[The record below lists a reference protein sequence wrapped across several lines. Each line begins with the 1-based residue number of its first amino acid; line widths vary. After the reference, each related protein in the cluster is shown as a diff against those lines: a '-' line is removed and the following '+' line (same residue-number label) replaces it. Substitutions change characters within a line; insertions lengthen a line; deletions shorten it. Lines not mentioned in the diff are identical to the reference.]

1 MAFTPGQQ
9 LQNGKYVIDQSLN
22 QGRFGISYLAH
33 DKRNQ
38 RLVIKTFQDDTW
50 QNLTVEEKD
59 KINNRW
65 LREGGV
71 LSRFNDPHIV
81 QFYEP
86 FLEQGQVCLVM
97 EYIDGQDLASLSSQ
111 ILPVEKALEYIQ
123 QIGSALQVIHA
134 QGLVHRDVKPGNIML
149 RAGKPEA
156 ILIDFGLAGGTDET
170 ITMNKSTTEENFTA
184 PELIDS
190 NGKTEP
196 YSDVYSLGATLYAL
210 LSGQA
215 PPPVKERVKIGK
227 DKLPPLP
234 ETVDQQIYDAIT
246 EAMKLDYTQRL
257 KTVDE
262 FLNLLNFSGSKKR
275 GINPPI
281 QQQGHDPDHWTRIQ
295 TRFTIYSVGVGVLGI
310 LVAILLTLFGQE
322 LKNFLMSPFSQPSP
336 EKQQERKSN

>member
-9 LQNGKYVIDQSLN
+9 LQNGKYVIDRSLN
-22 QGRFGISYLAH
+22 QGRFGVSYLAH

-50 QNLTVEEKD
+50 QNLTAEEKD
-59 KINNRW
+59 RINNRW

-156 ILIDFGLAGGTDET
+156 ILIDFGLAGNKDDT
-170 ITMNKSTTEENFTA
+170 ITMNQTTREKGFTA
-184 PELIDS
+184 PELYDPS
-190 NGKTEP
+190 QKAQP
-196 YSDVYSLGATLYAL
+196 YTDVYSLGATLYKL
-210 LSGQA
+210 LSGQS
-215 PPPVKERVKIGK
+215 PPSAEERAKKGK
-227 DKLPPLP
+227 DKLPSLP
-234 ETVDQQIYDAIT
+234 QSVDNRIYRAI
-246 EAMKLDYTQRL
+246 ERAMESDWEKRL
-257 KTVDE
+257 QTVDE
-262 FLNLLNFSGSKKR
+262 FLSLLGLSIAEKS
-275 GINPPI
+275 ISNPI
-281 QQQGHDPDHWTRIQ
+281 DQEALAETRRQ
-295 TRFTIYSVGVGVLGI
+295 TRVGIYTLYVTGI
-310 LVAILLTLFGQE
+310 SIFIAILLALFGQE
-322 LKNFLMSPFSQPSP
+322 LKSFLISPFQQSAP
-336 EKQQERKSN
+336 EQRQERK